1 MHIYSLAYDLEYLQ
15 ERTPSWKPEK
25 SFAHVPKRRET
36 VFAPLT
42 ATIITLAFHAVL
54 PPSF

>member
-15 ERTPSWKPEK
+15 EHTPSWKPEK
-25 SFAHVPKRRET
+25 SFAHVPQRRET
-36 VFAPLT
+36 VFASLT

-54 PPSF
+54 SPSF